1 MKYKWIVKNAYIN
14 FKLNNL
20 YMLINPSHKIYLKKD
35 MCYCF
40 EIYIKYRIFNNCI
53 LVCDML
59 DNWWKLISSTLH
71 LDKSH
76 IKYNY
81 LSNTFIVSDFELGIK
96 LESNLLTKFNFEFY
110 NGLILNQLSITNG
123 LSLKRENYNKS
134 LKFSNCKFNK
144 EFCIAR
150 INISKQIVFENI
162 YFLENVFIEWVNF
175 NENSCLRFFKCNFKK
190 QCNFKYNIFYN
201 EIDFLDIYAKEL
213 ILEQNIFNKFLY
225 IQNSTINNINLWK
238 NKFKNRCY
246 FMDSVFGNKNNE
258 NIKLNFSNA
267 HFEDN
272 AYFNN
277 SEFYSYA
284 DFHEC
289 EFDDIAC
296 FYGVKFYKAPNF
308 SACYFKEPKAVN
320 LINVDIDKLDFKSV
334 EKYIEDNYKDESYKN
349 ETKGIQDEKE
359 IFKIQNEYRLR
370 YAKNLKDS
378 FRVIKDVLITQN
390 NTLEAQ
396 EWHKL
401 ELYAKEKELE
411 IQLSKNKNDNLKKE
425 SKNQVYNP
433 KDYEKFNYS
442 KIISLIIFLLKTIGY
457 LSVNI
462 LIIIELVL
470 VAPFFTIMFY
480 CVYVVFFIYK
490 ILTFILKSFYPLDI
504 NKFIIFWRI
513 KFNKIKRKL
522 IVSGR
527 KMLDFTL
534 WFDCVLLQVYRNTS
548 NHHTNFLKILN
559 FTILMI
565 SLYAFMGFVFSK
577 TINFISSFNSVSIII
592 ANYFIL
598 FALIMVFFNVKRQ
611 LYQQGSILF
620 FGIFGIFIILM
631 MSFLLPVYIPTF
643 CFLVYFA
650 SILFFYL
657 LFLCEIKLFVFILR
671 LVAYGC
677 LIVVIIL
684 KPQLINP
691 FVGIFSS
698 DKLYESQ
705 FEKSL
710 NDLNASAIVNLASI
724 LQNDFN
730 LHLKDQN
737 ISFTELN
744 SAKALIMA
752 NKEKLKEI
760 LSKVYNDKYE
770 SDYKKVLNELE
781 NNTSNVKNI
790 IEEIDNKN
798 NNSVVSAQLNKFL
811 KLNFSQEIDI
821 LYAIKS
827 NFSISE
833 KLSPEQMALFD
844 QKDSQD
850 KLKSVLALLK
860 FKSSFEGILKIINQD
875 EITENTIK
883 STGVLYGIILLLCI
897 FSLQKTARKNSIVPS

>member
-1 MKYKWIVKNAYIN
+1 MERNIHNIELEIPNSGIFIMGLENENLIISLDLAKFECKKKLNAGELAKPLHPYIIYEVLEKNNKNNFNDVKIIDKIEDENNIIYYFNFRLILKENEDNKNKEALKTLSFMQNFIPAYFFSYQIIGDSKAIPKNVLEYLKNRYGYEGKNYKSIFKKEVYINCNCFERLNFSHCEFESKVSLRFLKDNKYK
-14 FKLNNL
+14 
-20 YMLINPSHKIYLKKD
+20 
-35 MCYCF
+35 
-40 EIYIKYRIFNNCI
+40 
-53 LVCDML
+53 
-59 DNWWKLISSTLH
+59 
-71 LDKSH
+71 
-76 IKYNY
+76 
-81 LSNTFIVSDFELGIK
+81 
-96 LESNLLTKFNFEFY
+96 EFH
-110 NGLILNQLSITNG
+110 NGVD
-123 LSLKRENYNKS
+123 
-134 LKFSNCKFNK
+134 FSNCIFKNEVDFSYFASGTPLPDNK
-144 EFCIAR
+144 YYNNAQNTLFKDCIFE
-150 INISKQIVFENI
+150 NKVDFHNSKITNNI
-162 YFLENVFIEWVNF
+162 YFN
-175 NENSCLRFFKCNFKK
+175 
-190 QCNFKYNIFYN
+190 
-201 EIDFLDIYAKEL
+201 
-213 ILEQNIFNKFLY
+213 
-225 IQNSTINNINLWK
+225 
-238 NKFKNRCY
+238 
-246 FMDSVFGNKNNE
+246 
-258 NIKLNFSNA
+258 NA
-267 HFEDN
+267 HFKD
-272 AYFNN
+272 YV
-277 SEFYSYA
+277 

-289 EFDDIAC
+289 EFEKTAS
-296 FYGVKFYKAPNF
+296 FYGVRFEKVPNF

-320 LINVDIDKLDFKSV
+320 LTNVNIDKLDFKSL
-334 EKYIEDNYKDESYKN
+334 EQYIEDNYKDESYKN

-359 IFKIQNEYRLR
+359 IFKIQNEHQLR

-390 NTLEAQ
+390 NKLEVQ

-442 KIISLIIFLLKTIGY
+442 KIIPLIIFLLKIIGH

-462 LIIIELVL
+462 LIFVELVL

-490 ILTFILKSFYPLDI
+490 ILTFILKPFYPLDI

-534 WFDCVLLQVYRNTS
+534 WSDCVLLQVYRNTS

-577 TINFISSFNSVSIII
+577 TINFILSLNSVSIII
-592 ANYFIL
+592 ASYIIL
-598 FALIMVFFNVKRQ
+598 LVFALMLVNVKKQ
-611 LYQQGSILF
+611 LYQYAVILIFMLCGAFTISMILF
-620 FGIFGIFIILM
+620 L
-631 MSFLLPVYIPTF
+631 SSEYISIF
-643 CFLVYFA
+643 CFLIYFLGVL
-650 SILFFYL
+650 IFYLFFI
-657 LFLCEIKLFVFILR
+657 CKIKLFIFLVRFFAYMIFI
-671 LVAYGC
+671 AT
-677 LIVVIIL
+677 IIT
-684 KPQLINP
+684 KPQFINP
-691 FVGIFSS
+691 FTGVFSS

-744 SAKALIMA
+744 SAKALIIA

-760 LSKVYNDKYE
+760 LSKVYNDKYV

-844 QKDSQD
+844 QKT
-850 KLKSVLALLK
+850 V
-860 FKSSFEGILKIINQD
+860 KIN
-875 EITENTIK
+875 
-883 STGVLYGIILLLCI
+883 
-897 FSLQKTARKNSIVPS
+897 

>member
-1 MKYKWIVKNAYIN
+1 MERNIYEIELEIPNSGIFIMGLENENLIISLDLAKFECKK
-14 FKLNNL
+14 KLNAGELAKPLHPYIIYEVLEKN
-20 YMLINPSHKIYLKKD
+20 NKNNFNGVKIID
-35 MCYCF
+35 
-40 EIYIKYRIFNNCI
+40 
-53 LVCDML
+53 
-59 DNWWKLISSTLH
+59 
-71 LDKSH
+71 
-76 IKYNY
+76 
-81 LSNTFIVSDFELGIK
+81 
-96 LESNLLTKFNFEFY
+96 
-110 NGLILNQLSITNG
+110 
-123 LSLKRENYNKS
+123 KRENENNIIYYFNFRLILKENEDNKNKEALKTLSFMQNFIPAYFFSYQIIGDSKAIPKNVLEYLKNRYGYEGKNYKSIFKKEVYINCNCFERLNFSHCEFESKVS
-134 LKFSNCKFNK
+134 LRFLKDNKYKEFHNGVDFSNCIFKNEVDFSYFASGTPLPDNK
-144 EFCIAR
+144 YYNNAQNTLFKDCIFE
-150 INISKQIVFENI
+150 NKVDFHNSKITNNI
-162 YFLENVFIEWVNF
+162 YFN
-175 NENSCLRFFKCNFKK
+175 
-190 QCNFKYNIFYN
+190 
-201 EIDFLDIYAKEL
+201 
-213 ILEQNIFNKFLY
+213 
-225 IQNSTINNINLWK
+225 
-238 NKFKNRCY
+238 
-246 FMDSVFGNKNNE
+246 
-258 NIKLNFSNA
+258 NA
-267 HFEDN
+267 HFKD
-272 AYFNN
+272 YV
-277 SEFYSYA
+277 

-289 EFDDIAC
+289 EFEKTAS
-296 FYGVKFYKAPNF
+296 FYGVRFEKVPNF

-320 LINVDIDKLDFKSV
+320 LTNANIDKLDFKSL
-334 EKYIEDNYKDESYKN
+334 EQYIEDNYKDESYKN

-359 IFKIQNEYRLR
+359 IFKIQNEHQLR

-390 NTLEAQ
+390 NKLEVQ

-442 KIISLIIFLLKTIGY
+442 KIIPLIIFLLKIIGH

-462 LIIIELVL
+462 LIFVEVVL

-534 WFDCVLLQVYRNTS
+534 WSDCVLLQVYRNTS

-577 TINFISSFNSVSIII
+577 TINFILSFNSVSIII
-592 ANYFIL
+592 ASYIIL
-598 FALIMVFFNVKRQ
+598 LVFALMLVNVKKQ
-611 LYQQGSILF
+611 LYQYGVILIFMLCGAFTISMILF
-620 FGIFGIFIILM
+620 L
-631 MSFLLPVYIPTF
+631 SSEYISIF
-643 CFLVYFA
+643 CFLIYFLGVL
-650 SILFFYL
+650 IFYLFFI
-657 LFLCEIKLFVFILR
+657 CKIKLFIFLVRFFAYMIFI
-671 LVAYGC
+671 AT
-677 LIVVIIL
+677 IIT
-684 KPQLINP
+684 KPQFINP
-691 FVGIFSS
+691 FTGVFSS
-698 DKLYESQ
+698 DKLYESK
-705 FEKSL
+705 FEKRL
-710 NDLNASAIVNLASI
+710 NDLNTSAIMI
-724 LQNDFN
+724 LTDISQDNFN
-730 LHLKDQN
+730 LPSKDQN
-737 ISFTELN
+737 ISLTELN
-744 SAKALIMA
+744 SAKALIIA

-760 LSKVYNDKYE
+760 LSKVYNDKYV

-850 KLKSVLALLK
+850 KLKSVLTLLK
-860 FKSSFEGILKIINQD
+860 FKSSFEGILEVINQD
-875 EITENTIK
+875 EIIQNIIK
-883 STGVLYGIILLLCI
+883 STSVLYSIILLLCI

>member
-1 MKYKWIVKNAYIN
+1 MERNIYEIELEIPNSGIFIMGLENENLIISLDLAKFECKK
-14 FKLNNL
+14 KLNAGELAKPLHPYIIYEVLEKN
-20 YMLINPSHKIYLKKD
+20 NKNNFNGVKIID
-35 MCYCF
+35 
-40 EIYIKYRIFNNCI
+40 
-53 LVCDML
+53 
-59 DNWWKLISSTLH
+59 
-71 LDKSH
+71 
-76 IKYNY
+76 
-81 LSNTFIVSDFELGIK
+81 
-96 LESNLLTKFNFEFY
+96 
-110 NGLILNQLSITNG
+110 
-123 LSLKRENYNKS
+123 KRENENNIIYYFNFRLILKENEDNKNKEALKTLSFMQNFIPAYFFSYQIIGDSKAIPKNVLEYLKNRYGYEGKNYKSIFKKEVYINCNCFERLNFSHCEFESKVS
-134 LKFSNCKFNK
+134 LRFLKDNKYKEFHNGVDFSNCIFKNEVDFSYFASGTPLPDNK
-144 EFCIAR
+144 YYNNAQNTLFKDCIFE
-150 INISKQIVFENI
+150 NKVDFHNSKITNNI
-162 YFLENVFIEWVNF
+162 YFN
-175 NENSCLRFFKCNFKK
+175 
-190 QCNFKYNIFYN
+190 
-201 EIDFLDIYAKEL
+201 
-213 ILEQNIFNKFLY
+213 
-225 IQNSTINNINLWK
+225 
-238 NKFKNRCY
+238 
-246 FMDSVFGNKNNE
+246 
-258 NIKLNFSNA
+258 NA
-267 HFEDN
+267 HFKD
-272 AYFNN
+272 YV
-277 SEFYSYA
+277 

-289 EFDDIAC
+289 EFEKTAS
-296 FYGVKFYKAPNF
+296 FYGVRFEKVPNF

-320 LINVDIDKLDFKSV
+320 LTNANIDKLDFKSL
-334 EKYIEDNYKDESYKN
+334 EQYIEDNYKDESYKN

-359 IFKIQNEYRLR
+359 IFKIQNEHQLR

-390 NTLEAQ
+390 NKLEVQ

-442 KIISLIIFLLKTIGY
+442 KIIPLIIFLLKIIGH

-462 LIIIELVL
+462 LIFVELVL

-534 WFDCVLLQVYRNTS
+534 WSDCVLLQVYRNTS

-577 TINFISSFNSVSIII
+577 TINFILSFNSVSIII
-592 ANYFIL
+592 ASYIIL
-598 FALIMVFFNVKRQ
+598 LVFALMLVNVKKQ
-611 LYQQGSILF
+611 LYQYGVILIFMLCGAFTISMILF
-620 FGIFGIFIILM
+620 L
-631 MSFLLPVYIPTF
+631 SSEYISIF
-643 CFLVYFA
+643 CFLIYFLGVL
-650 SILFFYL
+650 IFYLFFI
-657 LFLCEIKLFVFILR
+657 CKIKLFIFLVRFFAYMIFI
-671 LVAYGC
+671 AT
-677 LIVVIIL
+677 IIT
-684 KPQLINP
+684 KPQFINP
-691 FVGIFSS
+691 FTGVFSS
-698 DKLYESQ
+698 DKLYESK
-705 FEKSL
+705 FEKRL
-710 NDLNASAIVNLASI
+710 NDLNTSAIMI
-724 LQNDFN
+724 LTDISQDNFN
-730 LHLKDQN
+730 LPSKDQN
-737 ISFTELN
+737 ISLTELN
-744 SAKALIMA
+744 SAKALIIA

-760 LSKVYNDKYE
+760 LSKVYNDKYV

-798 NNSVVSAQLNKFL
+798 NNSVISVQLNQILNF
-811 KLNFSQEIDI
+811 NFSQEIDI
-821 LYAIKS
+821 LYMIKS
-827 NFSISE
+827 NFFISE
-833 KLSPEQMALFD
+833 KLSPEQMAIFD

-883 STGVLYGIILLLCI
+883 STSVLYSIMLLLCI

>member
-1 MKYKWIVKNAYIN
+1 MERNIYEIELEIPNSGIFIMGLENENLIISLDLAKFECKK
-14 FKLNNL
+14 KLNAGELAKPLHPYIIYEVLEKN
-20 YMLINPSHKIYLKKD
+20 NKNNFNGVKIID
-35 MCYCF
+35 
-40 EIYIKYRIFNNCI
+40 
-53 LVCDML
+53 
-59 DNWWKLISSTLH
+59 
-71 LDKSH
+71 
-76 IKYNY
+76 
-81 LSNTFIVSDFELGIK
+81 
-96 LESNLLTKFNFEFY
+96 
-110 NGLILNQLSITNG
+110 
-123 LSLKRENYNKS
+123 KRENENNIIYYFNFRLILKENEDNKNKEALKTLSFMQNFIPAYFFSYQIIGDSKAIPKNVLEYLKNRYGYEGKNYKSIFKKEVYINCNCFERLNFSHCEFESKVS
-134 LKFSNCKFNK
+134 LRFLKDNKYKEFHNGVDFSNCIFKNEVDFSYFASGTPLPDNK
-144 EFCIAR
+144 YYNNAQNTLFKDCIFE
-150 INISKQIVFENI
+150 NKVDFHNSKITNNI
-162 YFLENVFIEWVNF
+162 YFN
-175 NENSCLRFFKCNFKK
+175 
-190 QCNFKYNIFYN
+190 
-201 EIDFLDIYAKEL
+201 
-213 ILEQNIFNKFLY
+213 
-225 IQNSTINNINLWK
+225 
-238 NKFKNRCY
+238 
-246 FMDSVFGNKNNE
+246 
-258 NIKLNFSNA
+258 NA
-267 HFEDN
+267 HFKD
-272 AYFNN
+272 YV
-277 SEFYSYA
+277 

-289 EFDDIAC
+289 EFEKTAS
-296 FYGVKFYKAPNF
+296 FYGVRFEKVPNF

-320 LINVDIDKLDFKSV
+320 LTNANIDKLDFKSL
-334 EKYIEDNYKDESYKN
+334 EQYIEDNYKDESYKN

-359 IFKIQNEYRLR
+359 IFKIQNEHQLR

-390 NTLEAQ
+390 NKLEVQ

-442 KIISLIIFLLKTIGY
+442 KIIPLIIFLLKIIGH

-462 LIIIELVL
+462 LIFVELVL

-534 WFDCVLLQVYRNTS
+534 WSDCVLLQVYRNTS

-577 TINFISSFNSVSIII
+577 TINFILSFNSVSIII
-592 ANYFIL
+592 ASYIIL
-598 FALIMVFFNVKRQ
+598 LVFALMLVNVKKQ
-611 LYQQGSILF
+611 LYQYGVILIFMLCGAFTISMILF
-620 FGIFGIFIILM
+620 L
-631 MSFLLPVYIPTF
+631 SSEYISIF
-643 CFLVYFA
+643 CFLIYFLGVL
-650 SILFFYL
+650 IFYLFFI
-657 LFLCEIKLFVFILR
+657 CKIKLFIFLVRFFAYMIFI
-671 LVAYGC
+671 AT
-677 LIVVIIL
+677 IIT
-684 KPQLINP
+684 KPQFINP
-691 FVGIFSS
+691 FTGVFSS
-698 DKLYESQ
+698 DKLYESK
-705 FEKSL
+705 FEKRL
-710 NDLNASAIVNLASI
+710 NDLNTSAIMI
-724 LQNDFN
+724 LTDISQDNFN
-730 LHLKDQN
+730 LPSKDQN
-737 ISFTELN
+737 ISLTELN
-744 SAKALIMA
+744 SAKALIIA

-760 LSKVYNDKYE
+760 LSKVYNDKYV

-850 KLKSVLALLK
+850 KLKSVLTLLK
-860 FKSSFEGILKIINQD
+860 FKSSFEGILEVINQD
-875 EITENTIK
+875 EI
-883 STGVLYGIILLLCI
+883 S
-897 FSLQKTARKNSIVPS
+897 S

>member
-1 MKYKWIVKNAYIN
+1 MSLSELENLKNSYGYEGKNYKSIFKKEVYIN
-14 FKLNNL
+14 YSCLERIVFSNCEFKSKISLHKIDN
-20 YMLINPSHKIYLKKD
+20 SHKIAFCNGID
-35 MCYCF
+35 F
-40 EIYIKYRIFNNCI
+40 ANCI
-53 LVCDML
+53 FEDDVNFKRFVSGTPLP
-59 DNWWKLISSTLH
+59 DN
-71 LDKSH
+71 
-76 IKYNY
+76 KY
-81 LSNTFIVSDFELGIK
+81 
-96 LESNLLTKFNFEFY
+96 Y
-110 NGLILNQLSITNG
+110 NNERDTI
-123 LSLKRENYNKS
+123 
-134 LKFSNCKFNK
+134 
-144 EFCIAR
+144 
-150 INISKQIVFENI
+150 FEN
-162 YFLENVFIEWVNF
+162 
-175 NENSCLRFFKCNFKK
+175 C
-190 QCNFKYNIFYN
+190 
-201 EIDFLDIYAKEL
+201 
-213 ILEQNIFNKFLY
+213 IFNK
-225 IQNSTINNINLWK
+225 
-238 NKFKNRCY
+238 R
-246 FMDSVFGNKNNE
+246 V
-258 NIKLNFSNA
+258 
-267 HFEDN
+267 
-272 AYFNN
+272 
-277 SEFYSYA
+277 
-284 DFHEC
+284 DFHNSKFVNSVYFTNSHFKDYVDFHAC
-289 EFDDIAC
+289 EFNKIAC
-296 FYGVKFYKAPNF
+296 FYGVTFDKAPNF

-334 EKYIEDNYKDESYKN
+334 EKYIEDNY
-349 ETKGIQDEKE
+349 QDETCENKQE
-359 IFKIQNEYRLR
+359 ITEEQRNNNCKLKC
-370 YAKNLKDS
+370 AKNLKDS

-390 NTLEAQ
+390 NKLEVQ

-442 KIISLIIFLLKTIGY
+442 KIIPLIIFLLKIIGH

-462 LIIIELVL
+462 LIFVELVL

-534 WFDCVLLQVYRNTS
+534 WSDCVLLQVYRNTS

-577 TINFISSFNSVSIII
+577 TINFILSFNSVSIII
-592 ANYFIL
+592 ASYIIL
-598 FALIMVFFNVKRQ
+598 LVFALMLVNVKKQ
-611 LYQQGSILF
+611 LYQYGFILIFMLCGAFTISMILF
-620 FGIFGIFIILM
+620 L
-631 MSFLLPVYIPTF
+631 SSEYISIF
-643 CFLVYFA
+643 CFLIYFLGVL
-650 SILFFYL
+650 IFYLFFI
-657 LFLCEIKLFVFILR
+657 CKIKLFIFLVRFFAYMIFI
-671 LVAYGC
+671 AT
-677 LIVVIIL
+677 IIT
-684 KPQLINP
+684 KPQFINP
-691 FVGIFSS
+691 FTGVFSS
-698 DKLYESQ
+698 DKLYESK
-705 FEKSL
+705 FEKRL
-710 NDLNASAIVNLASI
+710 NDLNTSAIMI
-724 LQNDFN
+724 LTDISQDNFN
-730 LHLKDQN
+730 LPSKDQN
-737 ISFTELN
+737 ISLTELN
-744 SAKALIMA
+744 SAKALIIA

-760 LSKVYNDKYE
+760 LSKVYNDKYV

-850 KLKSVLALLK
+850 KLKSVLTLLK
-860 FKSSFEGILKIINQD
+860 FKSSFEGILEVINQD
-875 EITENTIK
+875 EIIQNIIK
-883 STGVLYGIILLLCI
+883 STSVLYSIILLLCI

>member
-1 MKYKWIVKNAYIN
+1 M
-14 FKLNNL
+14 
-20 YMLINPSHKIYLKKD
+20 
-35 MCYCF
+35 
-40 EIYIKYRIFNNCI
+40 E
-53 LVCDML
+53 
-59 DNWWKLISSTLH
+59 
-71 LDKSH
+71 
-76 IKYNY
+76 
-81 LSNTFIVSDFELGIK
+81 E
-96 LESNLLTKFNFEFY
+96 LTKEQ
-110 NGLILNQLSITNG
+110 IQII
-123 LSLKRENYNKS
+123 E
-134 LKFSNCKFNK
+134 
-144 EFCIAR
+144 EEI
-150 INISKQIVFENI
+150 KQILKLDFCCFVD
-162 YFLENVFIEWVNF
+162 NVFYIDFAPKIEPYDNQNKTAIEEQRIIQCSYDDLLYLFKTYPLMF
-175 NENSCLRFFKCNFKK
+175 NHCIFDYKIDKKTSIEQIKKLSFLNCNFKK
-190 QCNFKYNIFYN
+190 EIYLNFQ
-201 EIDFLDIYAKEL
+201 ECLDIF
-213 ILEQNIFNKFLY
+213 Q
-225 IQNSTINNINLWK
+225 
-238 NKFKNRCY
+238 
-246 FMDSVFGNKNNE
+246 MDNCV
-258 NIKLNFSNA
+258 
-267 HFEDN
+267 FEDRVAIKGKFN
-272 AYFNN
+272 DNVYFNN
-277 SEFYSYA
+277 SIFKNYA
-284 DFHEC
+284 NFHTC
-289 EFDDIAC
+289 EFEKTAC
-296 FYGVKFYKAPNF
+296 FYGVRFEKVPNF

-320 LINVDIDKLDFKSV
+320 LTNVNIDKLDFKSL
-334 EKYIEDNYKDESYKN
+334 EQYIKDNYKDESCKN

-433 KDYEKFNYS
+433 KDYEKINS
-442 KIISLIIFLLKTIGY
+442 SRLKT
-457 LSVNI
+457 LKSKLMP
-462 LIIIELVL
+462 LIFYSLLPMAHTLFLPFHLFCTIFIIVQII
-470 VAPFFTIMFY
+470 A
-480 CVYVVFFIYK
+480 K
-490 ILTFILKSFYPLDI
+490 ILKLFYYFYISFRPLEW
-504 NKFIIFWRI
+504 NKFIIFWKV
-513 KFNKIKRKL
+513 KFNHCIKKL
-522 IVSGR
+522 MTFGR

-534 WFDCVLLQVYRNTS
+534 WFDCILLQVYRNTS

-565 SLYAFMGFVFSK
+565 SSYAIFGLLFLNNMDFILSFGPM
-577 TINFISSFNSVSIII
+577 TIAAMNYIVLLMLLIIFIS
-592 ANYFIL
+592 L
-598 FALIMVFFNVKRQ
+598 TRQ
-611 LYQQGSILF
+611 LYQHGAILLF
-620 FGIFGIFIILM
+620 LIYSLFIISIV
-631 MSFLLPVYIPTF
+631 SFLSPIYIPAF
-643 CFLVYFA
+643 YFLIYFVG
-650 SILFFYL
+650 ILISYL
-657 LFLCEIKLFVFILR
+657 LFICKIKLFVFISR
-671 LVAYGC
+671 LFAYIC
-677 LIVVIIL
+677 LIGVVIL
-684 KPQLINP
+684 KPQFINP

-698 DKLYESQ
+698 DKLYESK
-705 FEKSL
+705 FEKRL
-710 NDLNASAIVNLASI
+710 NDLNTSAIINLASI

-744 SAKALIMA
+744 SAKALIIA

-760 LSKVYNDKYE
+760 LSKVYNDKYV

-811 KLNFSQEIDI
+811 KLNFNQEIDI

>member
-1 MKYKWIVKNAYIN
+1 MKETLEKILNTLEKCCEKTHQIDKSEGKSEDEIKKILSEVLSIN
-14 FKLNNL
+14 EQNIFT
-20 YMLINPSHKIYLKKD
+20 PSHKETNEIIEKIKGKEDFRQRDDLFSSDEKWYLVCGKEDSKIDISLYNNKVKKIP
-35 MCYCF
+35 CNV
-40 EIYIKYRIFNNCI
+40 IFNNCNI
-53 LVCDML
+53 DLHIDESKGVKK
-59 DNWWKLISSTLH
+59 DNTETIKNH
-71 LDKSH
+71 LYF
-76 IKYNY
+76 YNCA
-81 LSNTFIVSDFELGIK
+81 FEKGLIK
-96 LESNLLTKFNFEFY
+96 LTNIIFEKTLTFN
-110 NGLILNQLSITNG
+110 
-123 LSLKRENYNKS
+123 
-134 LKFSNCKFNK
+134 
-144 EFCIAR
+144 
-150 INISKQIVFENI
+150 
-162 YFLENVFIEWVNF
+162 
-175 NENSCLRFFKCNFKK
+175 
-190 QCNFKYNIFYN
+190 QCNIESEVQIYKNRFSSHLVFRDCYDKQSKKITS
-201 EIDFLDIYAKEL
+201 LDLQE
-213 ILEQNIFNKFLY
+213 NKFEGYLF
-225 IQNSTINNINLWK
+225 IKNCAIEKINLWK

-289 EFDDIAC
+289 EFEKIAC
-296 FYGVKFYKAPNF
+296 FYGVKLHKIPNF
-308 SACYFKEPKAVN
+308 SACYFKEQKAAN

-401 ELYAKEKELE
+401 ELYAKERELLFEVESCYKE
-411 IQLSKNKNDNLKKE
+411 KNKPFIAAKSED
-425 SKNQVYNP
+425 KNSIN
-433 KDYEKFNYS
+433 
-442 KIISLIIFLLKTIGY
+442 
-457 LSVNI
+457 
-462 LIIIELVL
+462 
-470 VAPFFTIMFY
+470 
-480 CVYVVFFIYK
+480 
-490 ILTFILKSFYPLDI
+490 LTFS
-504 NKFIIFWRI
+504 
-513 KFNKIKRKL
+513 
-522 IVSGR
+522 
-527 KMLDFTL
+527 
-534 WFDCVLLQVYRNTS
+534 VLLLWIYRVTS
-548 NHHTNFLKILN
+548 LHHTNLPRIIN
-559 FTILMI
+559 FT
-565 SLYAFMGFVFSK
+565 SLNIVAFGLLVCLITYLSYHIDK
-577 TINFISSFNSVSIII
+577 QTNFWFLGV
-592 ANYFIL
+592 FIL
-598 FALIMVFFNVKRQ
+598 SVLVMAIVYLTLKKHKLKSIRLILFIFLAFLMALFLIQSITLLHLFSDVIFALFLYCLLVIALICLYPYINSISFVSYCFNW
-611 LYQQGSILF
+611 
-620 FGIFGIFIILM
+620 
-631 MSFLLPVYIPTF
+631 
-643 CFLVYFA
+643 LVYF
-650 SILFFYL
+650 
-657 LFLCEIKLFVFILR
+657 FLVM
-671 LVAYGC
+671 V
-677 LIVVIIL
+677 VVI

-691 FVGIFSS
+691 FAGIFSS

-744 SAKALIMA
+744 SAKTLIMA

-781 NNTSNVKNI
+781 NNTSNLKNI

-798 NNSVVSAQLNKFL
+798 NNSVVSVQLNQIL
-811 KLNFSQEIDI
+811 KLNFIQGIDI
-821 LYAIKS
+821 LCIIKRF
-827 NFSISE
+827 FSISE

>member
-1 MKYKWIVKNAYIN
+1 MERNIHNIELEIPNSGIFIMGLENENLIISLDLAKFECKKKLNAGELAKPLHPYIIYEVLEKNNKNNFNDVKIIDKIEDENNIIYYFNFRLILKENEDNKNKEALKTLSFMQNFIPAYFFSYQIIGDSKAIPKNVLEYLKNRYGYEGKNYKSIFKKEVYINCNCFERLNFSHCEFESKVSLRFLKDNKYK
-14 FKLNNL
+14 
-20 YMLINPSHKIYLKKD
+20 
-35 MCYCF
+35 
-40 EIYIKYRIFNNCI
+40 
-53 LVCDML
+53 
-59 DNWWKLISSTLH
+59 
-71 LDKSH
+71 
-76 IKYNY
+76 
-81 LSNTFIVSDFELGIK
+81 
-96 LESNLLTKFNFEFY
+96 EFH
-110 NGLILNQLSITNG
+110 NGVD
-123 LSLKRENYNKS
+123 
-134 LKFSNCKFNK
+134 FSNCIFKNEVDFSYFASGTPLPDNK
-144 EFCIAR
+144 YYNNAQNTLFKDCIFE
-150 INISKQIVFENI
+150 NKVDFHNSKITNNI
-162 YFLENVFIEWVNF
+162 YFN
-175 NENSCLRFFKCNFKK
+175 
-190 QCNFKYNIFYN
+190 
-201 EIDFLDIYAKEL
+201 
-213 ILEQNIFNKFLY
+213 
-225 IQNSTINNINLWK
+225 
-238 NKFKNRCY
+238 
-246 FMDSVFGNKNNE
+246 
-258 NIKLNFSNA
+258 NA
-267 HFEDN
+267 HFKD
-272 AYFNN
+272 YV
-277 SEFYSYA
+277 

-289 EFDDIAC
+289 EFEKTAS
-296 FYGVKFYKAPNF
+296 FYGVRFEKVPNF

-320 LINVDIDKLDFKSV
+320 LTNVNIDKLDFKSL
-334 EKYIEDNYKDESYKN
+334 EQYIEDNYKDESYKN

-359 IFKIQNEYRLR
+359 ILKIQNEHQLR

-390 NTLEAQ
+390 NKLEVQ

-442 KIISLIIFLLKTIGY
+442 KIIPLIIFLLKIIGH

-462 LIIIELVL
+462 LIFVELVL

-490 ILTFILKSFYPLDI
+490 ILTFILKPFYPLDI

-534 WFDCVLLQVYRNTS
+534 WSDCVLLQVYRNTS

-577 TINFISSFNSVSIII
+577 TINFILSLNSVSIII
-592 ANYFIL
+592 ASYIIL
-598 FALIMVFFNVKRQ
+598 LVFALMLVNVKKQ
-611 LYQQGSILF
+611 LYQYAVILIFMLCGAFTISMILF
-620 FGIFGIFIILM
+620 L
-631 MSFLLPVYIPTF
+631 SSEYISIF
-643 CFLVYFA
+643 CFLIYFLGVL
-650 SILFFYL
+650 IFYLFFI
-657 LFLCEIKLFVFILR
+657 CKIKLFIFLVRFFAYMIFI
-671 LVAYGC
+671 AT
-677 LIVVIIL
+677 IIT
-684 KPQLINP
+684 KPQFINP
-691 FVGIFSS
+691 FTGVFSS

-744 SAKALIMA
+744 SAKALIIA

-760 LSKVYNDKYE
+760 LSKVYNDKYV

>member
-1 MKYKWIVKNAYIN
+1 KNNKNNFNDVKIIDKIEDENNIIYYFNFRLILKENEDNKNKEALKTLSFMQNFIPAYFFSYQIIGDSKAIPKNVLEYLKNRYGYEGKNYKSIFKKEVYINCNCFERLNFSHCEFESKVSLRFLKDNKYK
-14 FKLNNL
+14 
-20 YMLINPSHKIYLKKD
+20 
-35 MCYCF
+35 
-40 EIYIKYRIFNNCI
+40 
-53 LVCDML
+53 
-59 DNWWKLISSTLH
+59 
-71 LDKSH
+71 
-76 IKYNY
+76 
-81 LSNTFIVSDFELGIK
+81 
-96 LESNLLTKFNFEFY
+96 EFH
-110 NGLILNQLSITNG
+110 NGVD
-123 LSLKRENYNKS
+123 
-134 LKFSNCKFNK
+134 FSNCIFKNEVDFSYFASGTPLPDNK
-144 EFCIAR
+144 YYNNAQNTLFKDCIFE
-150 INISKQIVFENI
+150 NKVDFHNSKITNNI
-162 YFLENVFIEWVNF
+162 YFN
-175 NENSCLRFFKCNFKK
+175 
-190 QCNFKYNIFYN
+190 
-201 EIDFLDIYAKEL
+201 
-213 ILEQNIFNKFLY
+213 
-225 IQNSTINNINLWK
+225 
-238 NKFKNRCY
+238 
-246 FMDSVFGNKNNE
+246 
-258 NIKLNFSNA
+258 NA
-267 HFEDN
+267 HFKD
-272 AYFNN
+272 YV
-277 SEFYSYA
+277 

-289 EFDDIAC
+289 EFEKTAS
-296 FYGVKFYKAPNF
+296 FYGVRFEKVPNF

-320 LINVDIDKLDFKSV
+320 LTNVNIDKLDFKSL
-334 EKYIEDNYKDESYKN
+334 EQYIEDNYKDESYKN

-359 IFKIQNEYRLR
+359 IFKIQNEHQLR

-390 NTLEAQ
+390 NKLEVQ

-442 KIISLIIFLLKTIGY
+442 KIIPLIIFLLKIIGH

-462 LIIIELVL
+462 LIFVELVL

-490 ILTFILKSFYPLDI
+490 ILTFILKPFYPLDI

-534 WFDCVLLQVYRNTS
+534 WSDCVLLQVYRNTS

-577 TINFISSFNSVSIII
+577 TINFILSLNSVSIII
-592 ANYFIL
+592 ASYIIL
-598 FALIMVFFNVKRQ
+598 LVFALMLVNVKKQ
-611 LYQQGSILF
+611 LYQYAVILIFMLCGAFTISMILF
-620 FGIFGIFIILM
+620 L
-631 MSFLLPVYIPTF
+631 SSEYISIF
-643 CFLVYFA
+643 CFLIYFLGVL
-650 SILFFYL
+650 IFYLFFI
-657 LFLCEIKLFVFILR
+657 CKIKLFIFLVRFFAYMIFI
-671 LVAYGC
+671 AT
-677 LIVVIIL
+677 IIT
-684 KPQLINP
+684 KPQFINP
-691 FVGIFSS
+691 FTGVFSS

-744 SAKALIMA
+744 SAKALIIA

-760 LSKVYNDKYE
+760 LSKVYNDKYV

>member
-1 MKYKWIVKNAYIN
+1 QIYIIEDYLDN
-14 FKLNNL
+14 
-20 YMLINPSHKIYLKKD
+20 KIIEIKKD
-35 MCYCF
+35 
-40 EIYIKYRIFNNCI
+40 IKF
-53 LVCDML
+53 
-59 DNWWKLISSTLH
+59 DNLM
-71 LDKSH
+71 D
-76 IKYNY
+76 YP
-81 LSNTFIVSDFELGIK
+81 
-96 LESNLLTKFNFEFY
+96 
-110 NGLILNQLSITNG
+110 
-123 LSLKRENYNKS
+123 
-134 LKFSNCKFNK
+134 LKFSYCN
-144 EFCIAR
+144 
-150 INISKQIVFENI
+150 
-162 YFLENVFIEWVNF
+162 FLETVIGWNKTFKEKIIFKEVVFCKVVNF
-175 NENSCLRFFKCNFKK
+175 SFSIFDKNINFSNVKFEDKLYFEKCQFKEKFEFFG
-190 QCNFKYNIFYN
+190 
-201 EIDFLDIYAKEL
+201 
-213 ILEQNIFNKFLY
+213 
-225 IQNSTINNINLWK
+225 INNLKVEFNNSLFEKEVYFGKEINDK
-238 NKFKNRCY
+238 NIEKSNSFGSCSFEYANFSNCYFKNEVY
-246 FMDSVFGNKNNE
+246 FKNNE
-258 NIKLNFSNA
+258 FKQVFFRNSKFN
-267 HFEDN
+267 DN
-272 AYFNN
+272 VYFNN
-277 SEFYSYA
+277 SVFKDYT

-289 EFDDIAC
+289 EFEKTAC
-296 FYGVKFYKAPNF
+296 FYGVRFDKAPNF

-320 LINVDIDKLDFKSV
+320 LINVDIDKLDFKSL
-334 EKYIEDNYKDESYKN
+334 EQYIKDKY
-349 ETKGIQDEKE
+349 QDETCENKQE
-359 IFKIQNEYRLR
+359 ITEEQRNNNCKLKC
-370 YAKNLKDS
+370 AKHLKDS
-378 FRVIKDVLITQN
+378 FRVIKDILITQN

-401 ELYAKEKELE
+401 ELYVKEKELE
-411 IQLSKNKNDNLKKE
+411 IQLGGDNKDSIRNNRKIKKLQIKKNNYEVNMFSKF
-425 SKNQVYNP
+425 
-433 KDYEKFNYS
+433 KDLGDIYVKICDFVVCFIMLIGRSIFGFLLSIIEIFCNVIKS
-442 KIISLIIFLLKTIGY
+442 ICKIIQII
-457 LSVNI
+457 LSCI
-462 LIIIELVL
+462 FCITSIDR
-470 VAPFFTIMFY
+470 
-480 CVYVVFFIYK
+480 
-490 ILTFILKSFYPLDI
+490 ILKLEYLKFY
-504 NKFIIFWRI
+504 R
-513 KFNKIKRKL
+513 KISSLGKT
-522 IVSGR
+522 
-527 KMLDFTL
+527 MLDFTL
-534 WFDCVLLQVYRNTS
+534 WFDCILLQVYRNTS

-611 LYQQGSILF
+611 LYQQGGILF

-677 LIVVIIL
+677 LVVVIIL
-684 KPQLINP
+684 KPQFINP
-691 FVGIFSS
+691 FTGVFLS

-710 NDLNASAIVNLASI
+710 NDLNTSAIINLASI

-744 SAKALIMA
+744 SAKALIIA

-760 LSKVYNDKYE
+760 LKVYDDKYE

-781 NNTSNVKNI
+781 NNTSNIKNI

-821 LYAIKS
+821 LYMIKS